1 MIDLCMLKPGKT
13 FGGVAQKNCNG
24 YYSLGQITGWANPN
38 QPQTTTPPI
47 QLLMVTLRT
56 CPYEDRKWTES
67 CCYAA
72 GRYGLALSKKINN
85 MNKHIENKVIKHR
98 F

>member
-1 MIDLCMLKPGKT
+1 MHVKT
-13 FGGVAQKNCNG
+13 WENFWGCSSKKLQWLLLIGANHW
-24 YYSLGQITGWANPN
+24 LGTPES
-38 QPQTTTPPI
+38 TTPPI